1 MFPNTIVFIDAGH
14 GAINRAGQYTTA
26 PAKMFRHSKGTFHQG
41 STFLEGVWNRT
52 VTNQVMRKLDVLG
65 ITYRAL
71 HHEYLDNSLQQ
82 RVDAVNW
89 YAKQFERSIVVS
101 SHANASATQAARG
114 FEIYT
119 SPGTTESDK
128 IASIHWNHVN
138 LLRNFYPL
146 GAQIRMR
153 NQASGGDHDNEANF
167 FILRKTNVPAILIE
181 HLFFDNFD
189 DATLLMDDSVVD
201 LFAEAQV
208 RTIIEYFNA

>member
-1 MFPNTIVFIDAGH
+1 
-14 GAINRAGQYTTA
+14 
-26 PAKMFRHSKGTFHQG
+26 
-41 STFLEGVWNRT
+41 

-167 FILRKTNVPAILIE
+167 YILRKTNVPAILIE